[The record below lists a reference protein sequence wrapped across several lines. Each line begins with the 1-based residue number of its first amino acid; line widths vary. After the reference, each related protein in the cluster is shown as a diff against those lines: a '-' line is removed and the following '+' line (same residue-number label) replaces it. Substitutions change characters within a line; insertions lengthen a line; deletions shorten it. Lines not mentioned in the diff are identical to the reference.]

1 MSFTIPLGT
10 PILVLLN
17 PLAGPRGRSWRPP
30 PGALCLVPHS
40 RDETQRWAEAAVKA
54 GVERLVVAGGDGTL
68 RDAARALVGSSTA
81 LGIVPCGSANDYAV
95 TAGIP
100 RELHL
105 AWELATT
112 GEPVAVDVA
121 QINGEHFSLNLAGL
135 GFDAEVV
142 RAYHTAG
149 SWQKKLPPRVR
160 YYLSIATTF
169 RTFRGVRAALWLDG
183 EEVAIDRLLLL
194 AFGAARQYGDGMV
207 IAPDARL
214 ADGRLDAVW
223 ATELST
229 RELIALLPKLS
240 RAGHVGHPK
249 VSFRTFRRMRVETD
263 PPMAFHIEGDLFGQS
278 PLEIE
283 VVPGALRLMAGSG
296 AKL

>member
-1 MSFTIPLGT
+1 LS
-10 PILVLLN
+10 
-17 PLAGPRGRSWRPP
+17 
-30 PGALCLVPHS
+30 LVPQS
-40 RDETQRWAEAAVKA
+40 REETRTVAETAVEA
-54 GVERLVVAGGDGTL
+54 GVERLIVAGGDGTL
-68 RDAARALVGSSTA
+68 RDAASALVGSPTA
-81 LGIVPCGSANDYAV
+81 LAIVPCGTANDYAV

-100 RELHL
+100 RDLHR

-112 GEPVAVDVA
+112 GEPVAVDIARV
-121 QINGEHFSLNLAGL
+121 NGTHISLNLAGL

-149 SWQKKLPPRVR
+149 AWQKKMPPRVR
-160 YYLSIATTF
+160 YYLSIAATF
-169 RTFRGVRAALWLDG
+169 RKFRGVRARLCLDD
-183 EEVAIDRLLLL
+183 EEVVIERLLLL

-229 RELIALLPKLS
+229 GELMGLLPKLS

-249 VSFRTFRRMRVETD
+249 VSFRTFQRMRVETE

-283 VVPGALRLMAGSG
+283 VVPGALRLVAGPE